1 MPTKN
6 PRLNVVLNKR
16 TEELV
21 DILSKKRDISKSA
34 LAKELIGKAIEL
46 EEDFYLD
53 EIAETRKKTLKSN
66 LSSEEEFWKPYGIWN
81 ILS

>member
-34 LAKELIGKAIEL
+34 LAKELIEKAIEL

-53 EIAETRKKTLKSN
+53 EIAETRNKTLKSN
-66 LSSEEEFWKPYGIWN
+66 LSSEEEFWKPYGI
-81 ILS
+81 

>member
-16 TEELV
+16 TEELI

-34 LAKELIGKAIEL
+34 LAKELIEKAIEL
-46 EEDFYLD
+46 EEDLYLD
-53 EIAETRKKTLKSN
+53 EIAETRNKTLKSN
-66 LSSEEEFWKPYGIWN
+66 LSSEEEFWKPYGI
-81 ILS
+81 

>member
-16 TEELV
+16 TKELI

-34 LAKELIGKAIEL
+34 LAKELIEKAIEL
-46 EEDFYLD
+46 EEDFHLD

-66 LSSEEEFWKPYGIWN
+66 LSSEEEFWKPYGI
-81 ILS
+81 

>member
-16 TEELV
+16 TEELI

-34 LAKELIGKAIEL
+34 LAKELIEKAIEL
-46 EEDFYLD
+46 EEDLYLT

-66 LSSEEEFWKPYGIWN
+66 LSSEEEFWKPYGI
-81 ILS
+81 

>member
-16 TEELV
+16 TEELI

-34 LAKELIGKAIEL
+34 LAKELIEKAIDL
-46 EEDFYLD
+46 EEDLYLD
-53 EIAETRKKTLKSN
+53 EIAETRNKTLKSN
-66 LSSEEEFWKPYGIWN
+66 LSSEEEFWKPYGI
-81 ILS
+81 

>member
-16 TEELV
+16 TEELI

-34 LAKELIGKAIEL
+34 LAKELIEKAIEL
-46 EEDFYLD
+46 EEDLHLT

-66 LSSEEEFWKPYGIWN
+66 LSSEEEFWKPYGI
-81 ILS
+81 

>member
-16 TEELV
+16 TEELI

-34 LAKELIGKAIEL
+34 LAKELIEKAIEL

-53 EIAETRKKTLKSN
+53 EIAETRNKTLKSN
-66 LSSEEEFWKPYGIWN
+66 LSSEEEFWKPYGI
-81 ILS
+81 

>member
-16 TEELV
+16 TEELI

-34 LAKELIGKAIEL
+34 LAKEFIEKAIEL
-46 EEDFYLD
+46 EEDFHLD
-53 EIAETRKKTLKSN
+53 EIAETRNKTLKSN
-66 LSSEEEFWKPYGIWN
+66 LSSEEEFWKPYGI
-81 ILS
+81 